1 LNSLN
6 QELTDLFG
14 EVVYSYPL
22 EQALEDGMLIRV
34 GVIKETGIPIIFTSN
49 LFSEVQETFQGI
61 ILKGLALLAEPD
73 PEDSEFMKLRV
84 IEKGKIWVVL
94 NSEGCI
100 FMMPEE
106 Y

>member
-1 LNSLN
+1 
-6 QELTDLFG
+6 
-14 EVVYSYPL
+14 
-22 EQALEDGMLIRV
+22 MLIRV

>member
-1 LNSLN
+1 MNSLN